1 MTEFVDVNDLI
12 QRWGAR
18 AILEDY
24 ETSPVWVFEG
34 LIEKGDQ
41 WIVSGAPKSG
51 KSRLALQIAIAA
63 SEGTEFFGYKCTS
76 RQKVL
81 YIDFEL
87 SKRLSAE
94 RVVTMYANSKN
105 KLVNN
110 SYFFRCS
117 DYKSIDILNE
127 DDTRT
132 LQAQIEALKP
142 DLIIFDVLARMHG
155 VDENSNPEMTK
166 VMLRARQL
174 SGDAAHIIVHHA
186 RKETYGN
193 GGAKAIRGASSIH
206 GEVNGV
212 ISLAVEG
219 SKQGSHSV
227 VFSLRG
233 PKDPGKKW
241 LDGKELMFNLVQAD
255 ESIDK
260 DEKLE
265 AVFRSI
271 FADDKAKSSGK
282 LSAVLGN
289 LLGITARNATPKMT
303 KAVETGL
310 LHKEQIGN
318 RMMYSLAKISSS
330 SI

>member
-1 MTEFVDVNDLI
+1 MAEFVDVNDLI

-18 AILEDY
+18 AIVEDY
-24 ETSPVWVFEG
+24 ETPPVWVFEG

-41 WIVSGAPKSG
+41 WIVSGAPKAG

-63 SEGTEFFGYKCTS
+63 SEGAEFFGYRCRL

-94 RVVTMYANSKN
+94 RVVTMYANDKN

-110 SYFFRCS
+110 SHFFRCS

-127 DDTRT
+127 DATSK

-174 SGDAAHIIVHHA
+174 AGEAAHIIVHHA
-186 RKETYGN
+186 RKETHGN

-241 LDGKELMFNLVQAD
+241 LDGKELMFSLIQAHEPED
-255 ESIDK
+255 DAEQ
-260 DEKLE
+260 LM
-265 AVFRSI
+265 AVMRRV
-271 FADDKAKSSGK
+271 FADGKAKTSTELQNALSG
-282 LSAVLGN
+282 
-289 LLGITARNATPKMT
+289 LLGIAPRNTRPRMNRSIDS
-303 KAVETGL
+303 GIL
-310 LHKEQIGN
+310 LKNRIGQEVW
-318 RMMYSLAKISSS
+318 YSLAGTGSSMT
-330 SI
+330 

>member
-1 MTEFVDVNDLI
+1 MAEFVDVNDLI
-12 QRWGAR
+12 QRWGAQS
-18 AILEDY
+18 IIEDY
-24 ETSPVWVFEG
+24 ETPPVWVFEG

-41 WIVSGAPKSG
+41 WIVSGAPKAG

-63 SEGTEFFGYKCTS
+63 SEGAEFFGYKCTS

-94 RVVTMYANSKN
+94 RVVTMYANDKS

-110 SYFFRCS
+110 THFFRCS

-127 DDTRT
+127 DATSK
-132 LQAQIEALKP
+132 LQAQIEVLKP

-155 VDENSNPEMTK
+155 ADENSNPEMTK

-174 SGDAAHIIVHHA
+174 AGEAAHIIVHHA
-186 RKETYGN
+186 RKETHGN
-193 GGAKAIRGASSIH
+193 GGARAIRGASSIH

-219 SKQGSHSV
+219 SKRGSHSV

-241 LDGKELMFNLVQAD
+241 LDGKELMFSLVQAD
-255 ESIDK
+255 EPEDDTEQLKAAI
-260 DEKLE
+260 
-265 AVFRSI
+265 RRI
-271 FADDKAKSSGK
+271 FADDKAKTAGELK
-282 LSAVLGN
+282 TALSN
-289 LLGITARNATPKMT
+289 LLSIDARNATPRMK
-303 KAVETGL
+303 KAVENGL
-310 LHKEQIGN
+310 LFKEKIG
-318 RMMYSLAKISSS
+318 RTVRYSPAKMASSAT
-330 SI
+330 

>member
-1 MTEFVDVNDLI
+1 MTNFVDLEDI
-12 QRWGAR
+12 ERRWGAS
-18 AILEDY
+18 AIIEDY
-24 ETSPVWVFEG
+24 ETPPAWIFEG
-34 LIEKGDQ
+34 LIERGDQ

-63 SEGTEFFGYKCTS
+63 SEGTEFFGYKCGS

-94 RVVTMYANSKN
+94 RVVTMYANDKT

-117 DYKSIDILNE
+117 DYKSIDILNDE
-127 DDTRT
+127 ATSK

-166 VMLRARQL
+166 VMLRARWL
-174 SGDAAHIIVHHA
+174 AGDAAHIIVHHA
-186 RKETYGN
+186 RKETHGN

-227 VFSLRG
+227 VFSIRG

-241 LDGKELMFNLVQAD
+241 LDGKDLMFSLVQAN
-255 ESIDK
+255 
-260 DEKLE
+260 E
-265 AVFRSI
+265 AEDDIQQLITVMRKV
-271 FADDKAKSSGK
+271 FADGKAKTSSELQK
-282 LSAVLGN
+282 SLSG
-289 LLGITARNATPKMT
+289 LLGIDQRNATPRMKR
-303 KAVETGL
+303 AVDSGIL
-310 LHKEQIGN
+310 LKNKSG
-318 RMMYSLAKISSS
+318 RSVWYSLTGNGSSAT
-330 SI
+330 